1 MLIKRSEF
9 IAFLAA
15 TAGFYLPPS
24 LSGQIKPSP
33 KYVVADLRNKPDWRT
48 ILESG
53 LIELGGID
61 RFIKRKSKVLIK
73 PTMAW
78 DRQPGTGYNS
88 YPNLVRGVIN
98 LCFNAGAS
106 EVWLF
111 DNTFDDWATT
121 YKNSGIERISKDNG
135 GRVLPANDF
144 RYYIPVENTGSVK
157 KLHVHKAVA
166 EADVII
172 NLPAVY
178 FRKNQKINGAL
189 FNYTG
194 ILWERTGC
202 IDDIGCIE
210 ALINYRSPQL
220 NISEAGILHEGQKP
234 DNQALVLSTDLIGA
248 DILTSDWMN
257 VELTSFKLLEP
268 IAVKFRISTKI
279 NATEIKRIQ
288 H

>member
-15 TAGFYLPPS
+15 TAGYSLPRN
-24 LSGQIKPSP
+24 LSGQIKPP
-33 KYVVADLRNKPDWRT
+33 AKYVVAELRTNPDWST

-53 LIELGGID
+53 LSEFGGIA
-61 RFIKRKSKVLIK
+61 RFIKRKSKVLIR

-78 DRQPGTGYNS
+78 DRKPGTGYNS
-88 YPNLVRGVIN
+88 DPELIKAVIDI
-98 LCFNAGAS
+98 CFEAGAR

-111 DNTFDDWATT
+111 DHTFDDWAIT
-121 YKNSGIERISKDNG
+121 YKNSGIERIAKDNG

-144 RYYIPVENTGSVK
+144 RYYIPIENTGSEK

-178 FRKNQKINGAL
+178 LRKNQSVNGAL

-194 ILWERTGC
+194 SLWERTACMDDTGC
-202 IDDIGCIE
+202 FE

-220 NISEAGILHEGQKP
+220 NISEAGILNESQKP
-234 DNQALVLSTDLIGA
+234 DKQALVFSTDLIGA
-248 DILTSDWMN
+248 DILTSEWMN
-257 VELTSFKLLEP
+257 VELTSFTLLES
-268 IAVKFRISTKI
+268 AAFKFRINTKI
-279 NATEIKRIQ
+279 NTKEIKRFQ
-288 H
+288 Y